1 MLSKEGSEG
10 REGKGG
16 VRGSDGLLLY
26 NVNTPAT
33 DPTCQHV
40 LAKGGWVFQ
49 NRLSYMVVPT
59 MLARITLPFCVP
71 LPCAIFFG
79 EHHRVDNIY

>member
-1 MLSKEGSEG
+1 MCADTFSGMLSKEGSEG
-10 REGKGG
+10 RGGKGREGG

-40 LAKGGWVFQ
+40 LAKGSRQ
-49 NRLSYMVVPT
+49 
-59 MLARITLPFCVP
+59 
-71 LPCAIFFG
+71 
-79 EHHRVDNIY
+79 